1 MRKTHILGK
10 LHFLNYV
17 SRNLTGSI
25 LILKCILP
33 TTKIGILYSIK
44 IGVKYKVFEL
54 HGCGIEDELINFL

>member
-17 SRNLTGSI
+17 CHNLSGSI

-44 IGVKYKVFEL
+44 TGVKTK
-54 HGCGIEDELINFL
+54 FLDYTAVE

>member
-17 SRNLTGSI
+17 CHNLTGSI

-44 IGVKYKVFEL
+44 IGVKTK
-54 HGCGIEDELINFL
+54 FLDYTAVE